1 MSNYP
6 TKLVELAEMLSTLS
20 EQDRI
25 EMLLDFSSK
34 YIEVPAEIAKPPYSE
49 KNKAPFCE
57 SNAYVWSNL
66 DPEGKI
72 RFHFAVENPQGLSAR
87 ALTVILSN
95 TLAGESPEAIINIPS
110 NIITNIFSEN
120 LSIRKNLGLTGIL
133 QQVQAEA
140 KKYLKE

>member
-1 MSNYP
+1 MSIYP

-66 DPEGKI
+66 SPEGKI

-87 ALTVILSN
+87 ALTVILGN